1 MINILLLKKKFVRGD
16 VIFKEGDEGT
26 EAYIIRHGYV
36 TISKD
41 DDGESVELATRG
53 PGEIVGEM
61 SLIDDCPRSA
71 SMTAKTDVELEIMTA
86 KDLKEMISHLPEP
99 VELMLHQLLDRLRD
113 TNELVVMSHHE

>member
-16 VIFKEGDEGT
+16 VIFNEGDEGT

-41 DDGESVELATRG
+41 DDGELVELATRG

-61 SLIDDCPRSA
+61 SLIDDSPRSA
-71 SMTAKTDVELEIMTA
+71 RMTAKTDVELEIMTG
-86 KDLKEMISHLPEP
+86 KDLKEMLSHLPEP
-99 VELMLHQLLDRLRD
+99 VELMLQQMLDRLRD